1 MISDRYRQG
10 HKLTL
15 KKKIMNAQQQIEALQ
30 NALNSFG
37 LTNLT
42 LHPKIS
48 EDKREKTPK
57 FFLNF
62 GFQTISPVLSYENM
76 NSFIMGMGAYKKIN

>member
-1 MISDRYRQG
+1 
-10 HKLTL
+10 
-15 KKKIMNAQQQIEALQ
+15 MNAQQQIEALQ

-42 LHPKIS
+42 LYPKNS
-48 EDKREKTPK
+48 VDKREKKPK

-76 NSFIMGMGAYKKIN
+76 NIFIMGMGAYKRIN

>member
-1 MISDRYRQG
+1 
-10 HKLTL
+10 
-15 KKKIMNAQQQIEALQ
+15 MNAQQQMEALQ

-42 LHPKIS
+42 LYPKIS
-48 EDKREKTPK
+48 EDKRLKTPK
-57 FFLNF
+57 FFLNN

-76 NSFIMGMGAYKKIN
+76 NVFIMGMGAYKRIN

>member
-1 MISDRYRQG
+1 
-10 HKLTL
+10 
-15 KKKIMNAQQQIEALQ
+15 MNAQQQMEALQ

-42 LHPKIS
+42 LYPKIS
-48 EDKREKTPK
+48 EDKREKKPK

-76 NSFIMGMGAYKKIN
+76 NNFIMGMGAYKRIK

>member
-1 MISDRYRQG
+1 MKTITQ
-10 HKLTL
+10 L
-15 KKKIMNAQQQIEALQ
+15 EALE

-42 LHPKIS
+42 VYPKIS
-48 EDKREKTPK
+48 EDKRLKTPK
-57 FFLNF
+57 FFLNN

-76 NSFIMGMGAYKKIN
+76 NYFIMGIAANKRIK

>member
-1 MISDRYRQG
+1 
-10 HKLTL
+10 
-15 KKKIMNAQQQIEALQ
+15 MNAQQQMEALQ

-42 LHPKIS
+42 LYPKIL
-48 EDKREKTPK
+48 EDKRLKKPK

-76 NSFIMGMGAYKKIN
+76 NSFIMGMGAYKRIN

>member
-1 MISDRYRQG
+1 
-10 HKLTL
+10 
-15 KKKIMNAQQQIEALQ
+15 MNAQQQREALE

-42 LHPKIS
+42 LYPKIS
-48 EDKREKTPK
+48 VDKREKKPK
-57 FFLNF
+57 FFLNN

-76 NSFIMGMGAYKKIN
+76 NHFILGMGAMQRLTINK

>member
-1 MISDRYRQG
+1 
-10 HKLTL
+10 
-15 KKKIMNAQQQIEALQ
+15 MNAQQQREALE

-42 LHPKIS
+42 IYPKTS
-48 EDKREKTPK
+48 EDKRLKTPK
-57 FFLNF
+57 FFLNY

-76 NSFIMGMGAYKKIN
+76 NSFIMGMGANKRIN

>member
-1 MISDRYRQG
+1 
-10 HKLTL
+10 
-15 KKKIMNAQQQIEALQ
+15 MNAQQQMEALE
-30 NALNSFG
+30 NMLNSFG

-42 LHPKIS
+42 IHPKIS
-48 EDKREKTPK
+48 EDKRLKTPK

-76 NSFIMGMGAYKKIN
+76 NSFILGMGAYKRIN

>member
-1 MISDRYRQG
+1 
-10 HKLTL
+10 
-15 KKKIMNAQQQIEALQ
+15 MNTQQQMEALQ

-42 LHPKIS
+42 VYPEIS
-48 EDKREKTPK
+48 EDKRMKKPK

-62 GFQTISPVLSYENM
+62 GLKTISPVLDYENM
-76 NSFIMGMGAYKKIN
+76 NCFIMGIGASKKIN

>member
-1 MISDRYRQG
+1 MIKY
-10 HKLTL
+10 
-15 KKKIMNAQQQIEALQ
+15 KIMNAQQQMEALQ

-42 LHPKIS
+42 LYPKIS
-48 EDKREKTPK
+48 EDKRLKTPK
-57 FFLNF
+57 FFLNN

-76 NSFIMGMGAYKKIN
+76 NSFILGMGTMQKLTINK